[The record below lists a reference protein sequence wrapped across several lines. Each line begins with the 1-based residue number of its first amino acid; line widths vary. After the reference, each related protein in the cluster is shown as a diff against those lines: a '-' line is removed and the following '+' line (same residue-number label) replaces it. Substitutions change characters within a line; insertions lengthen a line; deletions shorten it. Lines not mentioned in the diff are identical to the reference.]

1 MNPRNAEGLL
11 VRATK
16 TAFVLVLALP
26 LLAGCGKDSD
36 KKADEDKT
44 DATQNQ
50 VTLSSEDVQHLGIA
64 TAPVQAVQFV
74 PDVRGFG
81 SVTSFETLAQSI
93 SDVTT
98 VDAAAEQSRAALAHA
113 RSLAAEKLITRDALA
128 AAERQAATDAAQV
141 LLTQRKQAVAF
152 GRNAPW
158 RSKSES
164 DAIYAKLASGHLV
177 LVRVSFPSSVP
188 SRTVPE
194 TLNIR
199 RVQQPTGG
207 QSWNASKVWEAPAD
221 PNLPGW
227 GFFALIEN
235 TDLAEGERVLAL
247 MPAGKPIAG
256 FLVPGNAMVLNGN
269 QAWYYSQ
276 SKPGVYVRHALDISR
291 PMEGG
296 YFVQGGSSNQP
307 VVTQGES
314 ELLAHELNPSSGD
327 KD

>member
-1 MNPRNAEGLL
+1 MK
-11 VRATK
+11 ATRV
-16 TAFVLVLALP
+16 ALVLAFALP
-26 LLAGCGKDSD
+26 ALVGCDKDAD
-36 KKADEDKT
+36 KKADSDKT
-44 DATQNQ
+44 DTAQYQ
-50 VTLSSEDVQHLGIA
+50 VALSSEDIEHLGIA
-64 TAPVQAVQFV
+64 TTPLRPAQYV

-81 SVTSFETLAQSI
+81 SVTSFEALAQSI

-98 VDAAAEQSRAALAHA
+98 AEAAAEQSRAALAHA
-113 RSLAAEKLITRDALA
+113 RSLADEKLITRDALA
-128 AAERQAATDAAQV
+128 TAERQSTTDSAQV

-158 RSKSES
+158 HSKGES
-164 DAIYAKLASGHLV
+164 DAIFAQLASGHLV

-194 TLNIR
+194 TLTIR
-199 RVQQPTGG
+199 RVQQPTNG
-207 QSWNASKVWEAPAD
+207 QSWNAIKIWEAPAD

-227 GFFALIEN
+227 GFFALVEN
-235 TDLAEGERVLAL
+235 SDLAEGERVLAL
-247 MPAGKPIAG
+247 MPVGKPITG
-256 FLVPGNAMVLNGN
+256 FLVPGNAVVLNGN

-276 SKPGVYVRHALDISR
+276 SKAGVYTRHALDISQ
-291 PMEGG
+291 PMDGG
-296 YFVQGGSSNQP
+296 YFVKGGFTAGQP

>member
-1 MNPRNAEGLL
+1 MK
-11 VRATK
+11 ATK
-16 TAFVLVLALP
+16 AAFIVALAVA
-26 LLAGCGKDSD
+26 LLAGCGKEAE

-44 DATQNQ
+44 DTTQNQ
-50 VTLSSEDVQHLGIA
+50 VKLSSEDVEHLGIA
-64 TAPVQAVQFV
+64 TASVQAVQYV

-81 SVTSFETLAQSI
+81 SVTSFEALAQSI

-98 VDAAAEQSRAALAHA
+98 AQAAAEQSQAALAHA

-128 AAERQAATDAAQV
+128 AAERQAATDTAQV
-141 LLTQRKQAVAF
+141 LLAQRKQAVAF

-158 RSKSES
+158 RSKGES
-164 DAIYAKLASGHLV
+164 DAIFAKLASGHLV
-177 LVRVSFPSSVP
+177 LVRASFPSSVP
-188 SRTVPE
+188 SGMIPG
-194 TLNIR
+194 TLTIR
-199 RVQQPTGG
+199 RVQQPAGG
-207 QSWNASKVWEAPAD
+207 QSWNAIKVWEAPAD
-221 PNLPGW
+221 PNLPGS
-227 GFFALIEN
+227 GFFALVEN
-235 TDLAEGERVLAL
+235 SDLAEGERVLAL
-247 MPAGKPIAG
+247 MPVGKPIAG
-256 FLVPGNAMVLNGN
+256 SLIPGNAMVLNGN

-296 YFVQGGSSNQP
+296 YFVQGGFTSGQP